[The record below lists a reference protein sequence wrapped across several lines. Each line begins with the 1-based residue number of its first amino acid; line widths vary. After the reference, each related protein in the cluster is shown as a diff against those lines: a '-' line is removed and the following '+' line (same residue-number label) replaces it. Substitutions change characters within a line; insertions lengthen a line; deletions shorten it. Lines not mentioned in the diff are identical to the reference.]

1 MPAVHNYYKT
11 NLYTNMRKF
20 FQITAVCLLLC
31 SATAMADTV
40 QTLTINGEVVSK
52 TVTKMTF
59 EGSNVVLHFNDQSTQ
74 TADMSAVVLTLDLSG
89 VDAIGSLKT
98 TVTDKLDISGLAAG
112 TSIAIYDA
120 SGRLALSAKATG
132 SNTVLSLKTLGSGI
146 YVMKAGKQIVK
157 FVKR

>member
-11 NLYTNMRKF
+11 NLFKNMRKF
-20 FQITAVCLLLC
+20 FQITAACLLLC

-74 TADMSAVVLTLDLSG
+74 TVDMSAVVLTLDLSG

-132 SNTVLSLKTLGSGI
+132 SNTVLSLKTLDSGI

>member
-1 MPAVHNYYKT
+1 
-11 NLYTNMRKF
+11 MRKF
-20 FQITAVCLLLC
+20 FFIAAAFLLLC

-40 QTLTINGEVVSK
+40 QTLTINGEVVGK

-74 TADMSAVVLTLDLSG
+74 AADMSAVVLTLDLTG

-120 SGRLALSAKATG
+120 SGRLALSAMAPGT
-132 SNTVLSLKTLGSGI
+132 STVLSLKTLGSGI

>member
-1 MPAVHNYYKT
+1 
-11 NLYTNMRKF
+11 MRKIF
-20 FQITAVCLLLC
+20 FITAACLLAC
-31 SATAMADTV
+31 SATAKADTV
-40 QTLTINGEVVSK
+40 QTLTINGEVVGK

-98 TVTDKLDISGLAAG
+98 TVTDKLDISGLASG

-132 SNTVLSLKTLGSGI
+132 SNTMLSLKTLGSGI
-146 YVMKAGKQIVK
+146 YVMKAGKQVVK

>member
-1 MPAVHNYYKT
+1 
-11 NLYTNMRKF
+11 
-20 FQITAVCLLLC
+20 
-31 SATAMADTV
+31 MADTV

-59 EGSNVVLHFNDQSTQ
+59 EGSNVVLHFNDQSTL
-74 TADMSAVVLTLDLSG
+74 AANMSTVVLTLDLSG

-112 TSIAIYDA
+112 TSISIYDA
-120 SGRLALSAKATG
+120 SGRLALSALVSDT
-132 SNTVLSLKTLGSGI
+132 STVLSLKTLDSGI
-146 YVMKAGKQIVK
+146 YIMKAGKQIVK